1 MNIQR
6 FPLGEIWTN
15 CYIVWDS
22 KGIGFIVDPGGY
34 AECVAEFIRDNH
46 IEVEYILLTH
56 GHADHL
62 GGIQEVRNLAQY
74 GVAIHTED
82 ADCLTDAR
90 KNLSAAMGHSFV
102 LSSADK
108 LLSDGEHLQIGDL
121 GVEIIHTPG
130 HTIGGVCYYI
140 KDESDEILICGDT
153 LFYRS
158 IGRTDLPDGNELTL
172 INSLRKLE
180 RFNDE
185 LKVYPGHGP
194 STTIGEEKKLNP
206 YWPR

>member
-22 KGIGFIVDPGGY
+22 NGKGFIVDPGGY
-34 AECVAEFIRDNH
+34 AECVAKFIRDNH

-62 GGIQEVRNLAQY
+62 GGIQEVRNLAQN
-74 GVAIHTED
+74 GVAIHMDD

-90 KNLSAAMGHSFV
+90 KNLSAKMGYSFV
-102 LSSADK
+102 LPSADK
-108 LLSDGEHLQIGDL
+108 LLSDGEHLQIGNL
-121 GVEIIHTPG
+121 YVEVIHTPG
-130 HTIGGVCYYI
+130 HTIGGVCYYV

-158 IGRTDLPDGNELTL
+158 IGRTDLPGGDELML
-172 INSLRKLE
+172 INSLRKIE
-180 RFNDE
+180 RFDDE
-185 LKVYPGHGP
+185 LKVYPGHGL